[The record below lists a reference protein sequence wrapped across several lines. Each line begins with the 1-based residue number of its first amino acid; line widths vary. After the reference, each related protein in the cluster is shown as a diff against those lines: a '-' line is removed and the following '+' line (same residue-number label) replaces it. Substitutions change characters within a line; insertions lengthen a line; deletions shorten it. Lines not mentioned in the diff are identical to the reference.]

1 MSEEP
6 QDLMPL
12 LRAWFPGWTD
22 QERHDVLW
30 NCTAYP
36 CAGYEHVKQQLRRL
50 RTKAI
55 NGATA
60 DELIGDAERELDAAM
75 DAAREQGE

>member
-1 MSEEP
+1 MSGES

-12 LRAWFPGWTD
+12 LRAWFPKWTD

-36 CAGYEHVKQQLRRL
+36 CAGYERVKKQLRRL
-50 RTKAI
+50 RI
-55 NGATA
+55 RRRSTA
-60 DELIGDAERELDAAM
+60 RLRTNSSAKQSAS
-75 DAAREQGE
+75 